1 MNTPLTRRTFLKGT
15 GTLLALPLLEAMLPR
30 SSDAAAVKAA
40 ASGKRRMVT
49 VATGLGIHTPF
60 LNPAEAGRGY
70 QITPY
75 LEPFAKLR
83 DDFTVFSGLSHP
95 LVDGGHSSESS
106 FLTGAPHPGAV
117 SFRNTISL
125 DQFAVEKL
133 QPDTRVPYLAISQGG
148 LGLSW
153 TRSGVRIP
161 TNERVSELFAQLF
174 LEGTPEEMREQ
185 VQRIQ
190 DGRSIMD
197 AVSERA
203 KRLQNN
209 VGPRDRETLDQY
221 FTSVRDVE
229 RRLGAAAEWT
239 KRPKP
244 KVDYK
249 PPQDPASPADVI
261 TKQKLMLDIVRLA
274 LQTDSTRFVTVF
286 FNGSSSVPPIPGV
299 TSDWH
304 NLSHHG
310 RNPEKLDQLKIIELA
325 ELNLLAD
332 FLTALKDTKEEGE
345 PLLDRT
351 MVLYG
356 SNLGNASSHDTR
368 NLPMMLFGGGFKH
381 GQHLKFDAEKNPP
394 LANLHVSMLQRL
406 GLETDTFSSGKAT
419 LTGLSAV

>member
-1 MNTPLTRRTFLKGT
+1 MKTPLSRRTFLKGT

-30 SSDAAAVKAA
+30 ASSAAAAKAA
-40 ASGKRRMVT
+40 ASTKRRMVT
-49 VATGLGIHTPF
+49 IATGLGIYTPY
-60 LNPAEAGRGY
+60 LNPEETGRDY
-70 QITPY
+70 KVTPY
-75 LEPFAKLR
+75 LEPFANLR
-83 DDFTVFSGLSHP
+83 NDFTVFSGLSHP
-95 LVDGGHSSESS
+95 GVDGGHSSESS

-125 DQFAVEKL
+125 DQFAIEKM

-161 TNERVSELFAQLF
+161 PEERASHLFAQLF
-174 LEGTPEEMREQ
+174 LEGTPEEMRQE

-197 AVSERA
+197 TVTERA
-203 KRLQNN
+203 RRLQNN

-229 RRLGAAAEWT
+229 RRLGAAEAWT
-239 KRPKP
+239 NRPKP
-244 KVDYK
+244 KVDYA
-249 PPQDPASPADVI
+249 PPTDPASPADVI
-261 TKQKLMLDIVRLA
+261 TKQKLMFDIVRLA

-286 FNGSSSVPPIPGV
+286 FSGSSAVPPIPGV

-310 RNPEKLDQLKIIELA
+310 RNPEKIDQLKIIELA
-325 ELNLLAD
+325 ELHLLAD
-332 FLTALKDTKEEGE
+332 FVTALKNTKEEGDT
-345 PLLDRT
+345 LLDRT

-406 GLETDTFSSGKAT
+406 GIETETFASGKGT
-419 LTGLSAV
+419 LSGLSPS